1 MVHERREQNYLTTV
15 SLVILAFVS
24 LAAALMYTQAVMIP
38 FIMALFIVVI
48 VSPVQDFQVK
58 RLRFPRIIA
67 AVVTLLL
74 VLVMLALVSLLV
86 TYTIQTFVATARP
99 YSNVMADAANRALE
113 RLELTYKE
121 EPEAEPG
128 PQSAESTEPNAE
140 PSSGSQDPI
149 SHDPNTADPNA
160 IVPGDPNAIGF
171 GDPNAIG
178 FGDPNGI
185 GLPDSPA
192 SAKKDLQVIT
202 GQLVTVVKRMVSDM
216 QKHIPNI
223 VTNAAG
229 TVFGLIRSV
238 FFVVIFVMFLVV
250 GRDPY
255 ATHPEIYNNIVGKVR
270 RYIGTKVV
278 ISFATGVLVWVVLA
292 RFRLP
297 MASVFGI
304 LAFLLNFIPSIGSV
318 ISTLLPIP
326 VAIAHFQVAGPEGTM
341 VTSWGSVLL
350 VVAIPGAIQMSMGN
364 VIEPKL
370 MGEGLN
376 LHPVTILLALSFW
389 GLLWG
394 IVGMFLAAPIT
405 AAIRIALM
413 QFDTFKPIGRLLAG
427 EFSRTRPVP

>member
-58 RLRFPRIIA
+58 RLRFPRVIA

-121 EPEAEPG
+121 KPEAG
-128 PQSAESTEPNAE
+128 PQSAESTEPNVEAASI
-140 PSSGSQDPI
+140 PQDEI
-149 SHDPNTADPNA
+149 WNDPNA
-160 IVPGDPNAIGF
+160 TDPNAVGLGDPNVIGF

-326 VAIAHFQVAGPEGTM
+326 VAIAHFQVVGPEGAM
-341 VTSWGSVLL
+341 VTSWGTVLL

-427 EFSRTRPVP
+427 DFKQARPIP

>member
-15 SLVILAFVS
+15 SLVILAFVA
-24 LAAALMYTQAVMIP
+24 LAVALVYTQAVMIP
-38 FIMALFIVVI
+38 FILALFIVVI

-58 RLRFPRIIA
+58 RLRFPRFLA
-67 AVVTLLL
+67 AVVTLLF
-74 VLVMLALVSLLV
+74 VLVMLGLVSLLV

-99 YSNVMADAANRALE
+99 YSNVMADAANKALE

-121 EPEAEPG
+121 KPAEESESPSPGGAEPNVVASSA
-128 PQSAESTEPNAE
+128 PQIQ
-140 PSSGSQDPI
+140 GLQ
-149 SHDPNTADPNA
+149 DPNA
-160 IVPGDPNAIGF
+160 MEPNTIGF
-171 GDPNAIG
+171 GDPNAMG
-178 FGDPNGI
+178 FGDPNAM
-185 GLPDSPA
+185 GLPDSRT
-192 SAKKDLQVIT
+192 SAKKDLEVIT
-202 GQLVTVVKRMVSDM
+202 GQLIGVVKRLVSDM

-238 FFVVIFVMFLVV
+238 FFVVIFVMFLVA

-255 ATHPEIYNNIVGKVR
+255 ARRPEIYNNIVAKVR

-278 ISFATGVLVWVVLA
+278 ISFATGLLVWIVLE
-292 RFRLP
+292 RFGLP
-297 MASVFGI
+297 LASVFGI

-326 VAIAHFQVAGPEGTM
+326 VAIAQFQVAGPEGAT
-341 VTSWGSVLL
+341 VVSWGSVLL
-350 VVAIPGAIQMSMGN
+350 VVAVPGAIQVTMGN

-394 IVGMFLAAPIT
+394 LVGMFLAAPIT

-427 EFSRTRPVP
+427 DLSPTNRSIS